1 METIMPGRDSLNPFT
16 TPDQM
21 TLRDVLEKIEAD
33 ANLPV
38 QRRRNICSSMR
49 TLAKHANRDPVGIP
63 AHAVYLRDLFKR
75 LHPEQCGLTAK
86 RIGNIKSDL
95 LFALPRK

>member
-1 METIMPGRDSLNPFT
+1 MPGRDSLNPFT

-38 QRRRNICSSMR
+38 QRRRNLCSAIR
-49 TLAKHANRDPVGIP
+49 TFAKVVGQDPG
-63 AHAVYLRDLFKR
+63 
-75 LHPEQCGLTAK
+75 
-86 RIGNIKSDL
+86 
-95 LFALPRK
+95 